1 MRDKAGARVRPPLLQ
16 LHRRGGYTLIQ
27 HRYWD
32 DSCSSPKMTVVARG
46 RIQLRN
52 SLVQAGGVQRGGQA
66 HQHNGH
72 PPGQRAPPT
81 SSTSKCRGSVQV
93 SVHELRRLGGYRNAD
108 RSVLEGVEAQ
118 RGAPGLRQSTG
129 AQRDVQSVV
138 AFVPTHQQPPPGQQP
153 RRAPARGGH
162 LLSGLA
168 QVGLQRTETPQ
179 DPVPADPP
187 QALQTSRNGVALG
200 GHPLQQKRRE
210 FYSPTSFQVP
220 LLRQTKGENITV
232 QKHQFLVKT
241 SNTLPTN
248 FMTNIKSPPHLIEKP
263 HLPPYIY
270 GEWVS
275 TRCEIRPLDVYLLRH
290 FSFYEDDSTW
300 VGEHKFFSD
309 PFCTY
314 PKFIVTA
321 AGHFS
326 LVGPSEVMTGVS
338 NIDFQIETASLTAL
352 DARVITEM
360 RLPGFCGVGQWK
372 VNVPKELATTN
383 GCIYLGIFI
392 PSVRFDVVKVEM
404 DYQGSWLLFLGQA
417 DTNNLPTTMSDRPT
431 AFQLPLVKCGEGIS
445 FSESLKDKLE
455 RSFYYGSGSQR
466 RIGKVMAVL
475 YCLLVFLRF
484 QMTVSR

>member
-1 MRDKAGARVRPPLLQ
+1 
-16 LHRRGGYTLIQ
+16 
-27 HRYWD
+27 
-32 DSCSSPKMTVVARG
+32 
-46 RIQLRN
+46 
-52 SLVQAGGVQRGGQA
+52 
-66 HQHNGH
+66 
-72 PPGQRAPPT
+72 
-81 SSTSKCRGSVQV
+81 V
-93 SVHELRRLGGYRNAD
+93 SVHELRRLGVIGMRTGQYWRAWRRNEEHLVFDNRQERRGTFNLWSHSYQPINNHHPVNNPDAPQLAGD
-108 RSVLEGVEAQ
+108 ISCLGSLKWAFNELKLLKIQFRPILHKHSKQVEME
-118 RGAPGLRQSTG
+118 
-129 AQRDVQSVV
+129 
-138 AFVPTHQQPPPGQQP
+138 
-153 RRAPARGGH
+153 
-162 LLSGLA
+162 LL
-168 QVGLQRTETPQ
+168 
-179 DPVPADPP
+179 
-187 QALQTSRNGVALG
+187 LG
-200 GHPLQQKRRE
+200 DIHSNKKRRE

-475 YCLLVFLRF
+475 YCLLVFCVFR
-484 QMTVSR
+484 